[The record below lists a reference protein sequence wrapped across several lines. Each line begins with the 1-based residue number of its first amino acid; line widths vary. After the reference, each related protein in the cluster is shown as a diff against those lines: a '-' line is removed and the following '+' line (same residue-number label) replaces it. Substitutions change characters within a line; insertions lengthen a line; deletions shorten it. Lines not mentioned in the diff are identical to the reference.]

1 MPTEQEKLF
10 VVVDPNDN
18 EHVALQ
24 RAIITS
30 KLRETPPKIFVF
42 LAVDAEAVDTRATN
56 DNLFRNH
63 SWFQD
68 QIIQPLTDCG
78 FEFDIVISWSSQW
91 GEAIMQEA
99 HRFGATMIMIPVHHK
114 TNPRRFTFAESRWT
128 LMENAYCPVLLVRP
142 GARETRKT
150 VLAAVNFQA
159 ISDEQ
164 KALNERIIAQGK
176 STAAR
181 YGAEFHVVNAYRD
194 SLNYP
199 DRGRLANNTGLP
211 PSHIHVENGFTD
223 EVVASVAEQVD
234 ADIVVVGTLNQ
245 RGVKAT
251 ARRGHTVAR
260 VIAAVDVDTMVL
272 N

>member
-10 VVVDPNDN
+10 VVVDPNDS

-30 KLRETPPKIFVF
+30 KLRKTPPKIFVF
-42 LAVDAEAVDTRATN
+42 IGVDAEAVDTRATN
-56 DNLFRNH
+56 DNVFRDH
-63 SWFQD
+63 RWFQD
-68 QIIQPLTDCG
+68 QIIGPLEECG
-78 FEFDIVISWSSQW
+78 FEFEIEISWSSQW
-91 GEAIMQEA
+91 GEAIMNEA
-99 HRFGATMIMIPVHHK
+99 RRFGSTMIMVPVHAK

-128 LMENAYCPVLLVRP
+128 LMENAECPVLLVRP
-142 GARETRKT
+142 GARQTRKT

-159 ISDEQ
+159 VRDEQ

-176 STAAR
+176 RTAER

-199 DRGRLANNTGLP
+199 DRGRLANQTGLP
-211 PSHIHVENGFTD
+211 ASHIHVEHGYTD
-223 EVVASVAEQVD
+223 EVVAAVAEQVD
-234 ADIVVVGTLNQ
+234 ADMVVVGTLNQ

-260 VIAAVDVDTMVL
+260 VISALDVDTMVL